1 MIELNELPDEELLR
15 RMIAGDEDAFASLY
29 RRRQGG
35 LYRFALQMTGS
46 TASAEDVT
54 QEAFMTLIRDPKRFD
69 ADRGSVSAFLFGIA
83 RNHIM
88 RRMQVERAFVAMPE
102 GHEEEFASSMQN
114 RAGSHPS
121 ATENPAEIL
130 TRTETIDRVREAV
143 LTLPAV
149 YREVVVLCDLQEL
162 SYEDVAATVGC
173 AIGTVRSR
181 LHRARNLLIS
191 KLRMPARDS
200 EASAAGLVTVIDER
214 AMRRAI

>member
-1 MIELNELPDEELLR
+1 MIELNELPDDELLR
-15 RMIAGDEDAFASLY
+15 RMIAGDEDAFASLF

-46 TASAEDVT
+46 TATAEDVT

-88 RRMQVERAFVAMPE
+88 RRMQLERAFVAMPE
-102 GHEEEFASSMQN
+102 GHEEEFATSMKN
-114 RAGSHPS
+114 RAGGHPS

-162 SYEDVAATVGC
+162 SYEDVADTIGC

-191 KLRMPARDS
+191 KLRMPTLDK
-200 EASAAGLVTVIDER
+200 EASAAGLVTAIDEP

>member
-1 MIELNELPDEELLR
+1 MIELNELPDDELLR
-15 RMIAGDEDAFASLY
+15 RMIAGDEDAFASLF

-35 LYRFALQMTGS
+35 LFRFALQMTGS
-46 TASAEDVT
+46 TATAEDVT

-102 GHEEEFASSMQN
+102 GHEEEFAASIKN

-121 ATENPAEIL
+121 AAENPAEIL
-130 TRTETIDRVREAV
+130 TRTETIDQVREAV

-191 KLRMPARDS
+191 KLRAPVSDHEAPAA
-200 EASAAGLVTVIDER
+200 ELLTVVNER

>member
-1 MIELNELPDEELLR
+1 MIELNELPDDELLR
-15 RMIAGDEDAFASLY
+15 RMIAGDEDAFASLF

-46 TASAEDVT
+46 TATAEDVT

-88 RRMQVERAFVAMPE
+88 RRMQLERAFVAMPE
-102 GHEEEFASSMQN
+102 GHEEEFATSMKN
-114 RAGSHPS
+114 RAGGHPS
-121 ATENPAEIL
+121 ATENPADIL

-162 SYEDVAATVGC
+162 SYEDVAATIGC

-191 KLRMPARDS
+191 KLRMPTLDK
-200 EASAAGLVTVIDER
+200 EASAAGLVTAIDEP

>member
-1 MIELNELPDEELLR
+1 MIEPNELPDDELLR
-15 RMIAGDEDAFASLY
+15 RMIAGDEDAFASLF

-46 TASAEDVT
+46 EATAEDVT

-69 ADRGSVSAFLFGIA
+69 ADRGTVSAFLFGVA

-88 RRMQVERAFVAMPE
+88 RRMHVERAFVAMPE
-102 GHEEEFASSMQN
+102 GHEEEFASSMKK
-114 RAGSHPS
+114 RAGGHPG
-121 ATENPAEIL
+121 ATENPSEIL
-130 TRTETIDRVREAV
+130 TRAETVDLVREAV
-143 LTLPAV
+143 LTLPPV

-162 SYEDVAATVGC
+162 SYEDVAVAIGC

-181 LHRARNLLIS
+181 LHRARNLLVS
-191 KLRMPARDS
+191 KLRMSAPGS
-200 EASAAGLVTVIDER
+200 TSAAPELLTVINDR

>member
-1 MIELNELPDEELLR
+1 MIELNELPDDELLR
-15 RMIAGDEDAFASLY
+15 RMIAGDEDAFASLF

-46 TASAEDVT
+46 TATAEDVT

-88 RRMQVERAFVAMPE
+88 RRMQLERAFVAMPE
-102 GHEEEFASSMQN
+102 GHEEEFATSMKN
-114 RAGSHPS
+114 RAGGHPS

-162 SYEDVAATVGC
+162 SYEDVAATIGC

-191 KLRMPARDS
+191 KLRMPTLDK
-200 EASAAGLVTVIDER
+200 EASAAGLVTAIDEP

>member
-1 MIELNELPDEELLR
+1 MIGPNELPDDELLR
-15 RMIAGDEDAFASLY
+15 RMIAGDEDAFAALY

-46 TASAEDVT
+46 AATAEDVT

-69 ADRGSVSAFLFGIA
+69 GDRGSVSAFLFGIA
-83 RNHIM
+83 RNHIL
-88 RRMQVERAFVAMPE
+88 RRMQVERAFVPMPE
-102 GHEEEFASSMQN
+102 GHEEQFATSAQK

-121 ATENPAEIL
+121 ATDNPADIL
-130 TRTETIDRVREAV
+130 TRSETIDRVREAV
-143 LTLPAV
+143 LTLPAA

-162 SYEDVAATVGC
+162 SYEDVAAAIGC

-181 LHRARNLLIS
+181 LHRARSLLIS
-191 KLRMPARDS
+191 KLRPAAPATGNS
-200 EASAAGLVTVIDER
+200 TAEILTGFDER

>member
-1 MIELNELPDEELLR
+1 MNGPNELPDDELLR

-35 LYRFALQMTGS
+35 LFRFALQMTGS
-46 TASAEDVT
+46 EATAEDVT

-102 GHEEEFASSMQN
+102 GHEEEFAASMKK
-114 RAGSHPS
+114 RAGGHPGS
-121 ATENPAEIL
+121 TENPAEIL
-130 TRTETIDRVREAV
+130 TRAQTVDRVREAV

-162 SYEDVAATVGC
+162 SYEDVAAAIGC

-181 LHRARNLLIS
+181 LHRARNLLVA
-191 KLRMPARDS
+191 KLRTPAADT
-200 EASAAGLVTVIDER
+200 ASAGAELLTVINER

>member
-1 MIELNELPDEELLR
+1 MIELNELPDDELLR
-15 RMIAGDEDAFASLY
+15 RMIAGDQDAFASLY

-46 TASAEDVT
+46 TATAEDVT

-102 GHEEEFASSMQN
+102 GHEEEFATSMKK

-121 ATENPAEIL
+121 ATENPSEIFTRAE
-130 TRTETIDRVREAV
+130 TVDQVREAV

-162 SYEDVAATVGC
+162 SYEDVAATIGC
-173 AIGTVRSR
+173 
-181 LHRARNLLIS
+181 
-191 KLRMPARDS
+191 
-200 EASAAGLVTVIDER
+200 
-214 AMRRAI
+214 

>member
-1 MIELNELPDEELLR
+1 MIGPNELPDDELLR

-46 TASAEDVT
+46 TATAEDVT

-83 RNHIM
+83 RNHIL

-102 GHEEEFASSMQN
+102 GHEEEFATSMKK
-114 RAGSHPS
+114 RAGTHPG

-130 TRTETIDRVREAV
+130 TRAETIDRVREAV
-143 LTLPAV
+143 LTLPAT
-149 YREVVVLCDLQEL
+149 YRDLHEL
-162 SYEDVAATVGC
+162 SYEDVAAAIGC
-173 AIGTVRSR
+173 ALGTVRSR
-181 LHRARNLLIS
+181 LHRARNLLVS
-191 KLRMPARDS
+191 KLRT
-200 EASAAGLVTVIDER
+200 SAPNGANAAAELLTVINER